1 MAADLVIR
9 GGTVVDGTGTPGVRA
24 DVAITDGKVS
34 AIGTGLDGERTLD
47 AGDHVV
53 APGFIDIHTH
63 YDAQVFWD
71 PALSPSCYHGVTTV
85 VAGNCGFSI
94 APTRPEHREVIAR
107 TLENVE
113 DMNVASLA
121 AGIPWDFSTF
131 PEYLDSVQRRGVGLN
146 YAAYIGHTAL
156 RLFAMGDAAYERTA
170 TPEEV
175 TRMQAVLREAMLAGA
190 AGLATSFAITHR
202 GVDGKPVPSRFADR
216 AEFEALLDTMREVGR
231 GVVAI
236 APGEQCGIADM
247 YELQPRTGIPFT
259 YGALLTSPTG
269 MHRNQVALNHAGWDA
284 GAQVWPQVTPRP
296 LKFAYTLSE
305 PFPINTNGEFAAL
318 MSESP
323 EARRAAYSDPAWR
336 DRVEKIWAD
345 NPGFSV
351 PRWDTY
357 AVDESPAHPE
367 LAGRRLLDL
376 AAERGTSP
384 FDTMVDLALDEPDLA
399 LRVACV
405 LFNDDADEVALL
417 LVEEHCTIGLSD
429 AGAHVGQLCDAPQAT
444 DFLGNWVRDRNL
456 MPIETAVRKLT
467 AVQADLLGIADRGR
481 LQPGNWAD
489 VVVFDPA
496 TVTPG
501 PIRRVRDFPAD
512 AERLTADQ
520 PVGVR
525 HVLVNGTPIQ
535 VDGERSGGASGEAGA
550 RPGQVV
556 RSVPRT

>member
-9 GGTVVDGTGTPGVRA
+9 GGTVVDGSGAPGVRA
-24 DVAITDGKVS
+24 DVAITGGKVS
-34 AIGTGLDGERTLD
+34 EIGTGLDAERTLD
-47 AGDHVV
+47 AGGHVV

-63 YDAQVFWD
+63 YDAQIFWD

-131 PEYLDSVQRRGVGLN
+131 PEYLASVERRGTGLN

-156 RLFAMGDAAYERTA
+156 RLFVMGDAAYERVA
-170 TPEEV
+170 TPDEV
-175 TRMQAVLREAMLAGA
+175 ARMQAVLREGMLAGA

-202 GVDGKPVPSRFADR
+202 GVDGKPIPSRFADR

-231 GVVAI
+231 GLVAI
-236 APGEQCGIADM
+236 APGEQCGIPDM
-247 YELQPRTGIPFT
+247 YELQPRAGVPFT
-259 YGALLTSPTG
+259 YGALLTSPAGT
-269 MHRNQVALNHAGWDA
+269 HRTQVELNRAGWA
-284 GAQVWPQVTPRP
+284 KGAQVWPQVTPRP
-296 LKFAYTLSE
+296 LKFAYTLAE
-305 PFPINTNGEFAAL
+305 PFPVNTNPEFAAL
-318 MSESP
+318 MAQSGE
-323 EARRAAYSDPAWR
+323 ERRAAYMDPAWR
-336 DRVEKIWAD
+336 ERVQKIWGD

-351 PRWDTY
+351 PRWNTY
-357 AVDESPAHPE
+357 SIDESPAHPE
-367 LAGRRLLDL
+367 LAGRTLLDI
-376 AAERGTSP
+376 AAERGAEP
-384 FDTMVDLALDEPDLA
+384 FDTMIDLALEEPDLG
-399 LRVACV
+399 LRVGCV
-405 LFNDDADEVALL
+405 LFNDDTDEVGSLL
-417 LVEEHCTIGLSD
+417 TEEHCTIGLSD

-444 DFLGNWVRDRNL
+444 DFLGNWVRDRDL

-467 AVQADLLGIADRGR
+467 GVQADLLGLTDRGY
-481 LQPGNWAD
+481 LAPGNWAD

-496 TVTPG
+496 TVAPG

-525 HVLVNGTPIQ
+525 HVVVNGTPIQ
-535 VDGERSGGASGEAGA
+535 VDGTPTGAASGDGAA

-556 RSVPRT
+556 RSQPRT

>member
-9 GGTVVDGTGTPGVRA
+9 GGTVVDGTGAPGVRA
-24 DVAITDGKVS
+24 DVAITGGKVS
-34 AIGTGLDGERTLD
+34 EIGTGLDAKRSLD
-47 AGDHVV
+47 AGGHVV

-131 PEYLDSVQRRGVGLN
+131 PEYLASVERRGTGLN

-156 RLFAMGDAAYERTA
+156 RLFVMGDAAYERVA
-170 TPEEV
+170 TPDEV
-175 TRMQAVLREAMLAGA
+175 ARMQAVLREAMLAGA

-202 GVDGKPVPSRFADR
+202 GVDGKPIPSRFADR

-231 GVVAI
+231 GLVAI
-236 APGEQCGIADM
+236 APGEQCGIPDM
-247 YELQPRTGIPFT
+247 YELQPRAGVPFT
-259 YGALLTSPTG
+259 YGALLTSPAGT
-269 MHRNQVALNHAGWDA
+269 HRMQVDLNRAGWA
-284 GAQVWPQVTPRP
+284 KGAKVWPQVTPRP
-296 LKFAYTLSE
+296 LKFAYTLAE
-305 PFPINTNGEFAAL
+305 PFPVNTNPEFAAL
-318 MSESP
+318 MAQSGE
-323 EARRAAYSDPAWR
+323 ERRGAYMDPAWR
-336 DRVEKIWAD
+336 ERVQKIWGD

-351 PRWDTY
+351 PRWNTY
-357 AVDESPAHPE
+357 SIDESPAHPE
-367 LAGRRLLDL
+367 LAGRTLLDI
-376 AAERGTSP
+376 AAERGAEP
-384 FDTMVDLALDEPDLA
+384 FDTMIDLALEEPDLG
-399 LRVACV
+399 LRVGCV
-405 LFNDDADEVALL
+405 LFNDDTDEVGSLL
-417 LVEEHCTIGLSD
+417 TEEHCTIGLSD

-444 DFLGNWVRDRNL
+444 DFLGNWVRDRDL

-467 AVQADLLGIADRGR
+467 GVQADLLGLTDRGY
-481 LQPGNWAD
+481 LAPGNWAD

-496 TVTPG
+496 TVAPG

-525 HVLVNGTPIQ
+525 HVVVNGTPIQ
-535 VDGERSGGASGEAGA
+535 VDGTPTGAASGDGPA

-556 RSVPRT
+556 RSQPRR